1 MEGYDMTTIIEGN
14 LDASGKEFGIVVS
27 RFNSL
32 ITDNLLKGAI
42 DCLKRHGA
50 DEKRITVIYVPGAF
64 EISPAA
70 RRLIS
75 KDNIDAVICL
85 GAVIRGETPH
95 FDFVAGEVSKGLGR
109 LAYESDKAVS
119 FGVLTTDSLDQA
131 LERAGSKGGNKG
143 WEAAL
148 AVLEMVSVLEKI

>member
-1 MEGYDMTTIIEGN
+1 MTKIIEGN

-50 DEKRITVIYVPGAF
+50 DKKRITVIYVPGAF

>member
-1 MEGYDMTTIIEGN
+1 MTKIIEGN

-32 ITDNLLKGAI
+32 ITDNLLRGAI

-50 DEKRITVIYVPGAF
+50 DEKRITVVYVPGAF

-70 RRLIS
+70 RKLTA
-75 KDNIDAVICL
+75 KENIDAVICL

-119 FGVLTTDSLDQA
+119 FGILTTDSLDQA

-148 AVLEMVSVLEKI
+148 AVLEMVSVLGEI